1 MFLKSCFVFWSFF
14 IVFLKL
20 FGMFVVCVC
29 SPKIF
34 VVLLADSYVS
44 LCNFGSS
51 LETLLAE
58 GPRAVCLEAL
68 LAQGPRAVFLET
80 VLTYG
85 VLTVEGSVSVT
96 K

>member
-1 MFLKSCFVFWSFF
+1 MGFPKVILFFW
-14 IVFLKL
+14 
-20 FGMFVVCVC
+20 
-29 SPKIF
+29 
-34 VVLLADSYVS
+34 ADSYVS

-85 VLTVEGSVSVT
+85 VLTVEGSVSAT